1 MTISSTDPFPLL
13 EELLEPGVAGREA
26 VEDGRASG
34 YEAGL
39 FEGRERARAEYTRRI
54 EELLATLEDRVAQST
69 REVTAAWDRSAE
81 LAVELGLAVAEAIL
95 GRELEVAA
103 DPGRDALERAMRVAP
118 MLEGVLRVR
127 MHPEDAALLDL
138 SRDPLRSTASVV
150 LLPDDSVARG
160 DCVVMTD
167 RGDID
172 ATVSA
177 ALERVRS
184 VLSGASR
191 C

>member
-13 EELLEPGVAGREA
+13 EELLAPGAPGRDA

-39 FEGRERARAEYTRRI
+39 FEGRERARAEYSRRI
-54 EELLATLEDRVAQST
+54 EDLLATLEDRVVLAT
-69 REVTAAWDRSAE
+69 REVTAAWDRSTE

-95 GRELEVAA
+95 GRELEVAT
-103 DPGRDALERAMRVAP
+103 DPGRDALERALRVAP
-118 MLEGVLRVR
+118 MIDGVLRVR
-127 MHPEDAALLDL
+127 LHPEDAALLDPG
-138 SRDPLRSTASVV
+138 RDPQWSTASLV
-150 LLPDDSVARG
+150 LLPDESIARG